1 MQPGNTPPIYLKPFR
16 SHSQSRKPEGPC
28 ATPTTS
34 SACPAPRRKRRSRRR
49 IRKLAKS
56 YHPDRNSN
64 DPKAKDKFAEAN
76 AAYEILGDA
85 AKRAQFDRGEI
96 DADGKPRFQ
105 GFEGFGGGG
114 PGAGQGFEGFNF
126 NFGGGSPF
134 GRRRATRGAG
144 EDDIFSHLFGEAFRT
159 AERGGRARAAA
170 PGEDVAAILTVT
182 LEDIANEA
190 KKRIAL
196 PTGREVEVTIPKG
209 VADGQ
214 TIRLRGLGQ
223 GGPGGAGD
231 ALLTIRIA
239 PHERFTVEGENIRV
253 RQPVDLEDAILGA
266 KVRVPTL
273 VGSRRNDDPAHDQFG
288 PHVPP
293 ARQGLAGQERHAAT
307 SWSRPRSACPTEPT
321 RPCRTMPASAAPNG
335 SAERHDRHGLSSPI
349 RLG

>member
-1 MQPGNTPPIYLKPFR
+1 MRDPYDILGVPR
-16 SHSQSRKPEGPC
+16 SASEADIKK
-28 ATPTTS
+28 AY
-34 SACPAPRRKRRSRRR
+34 
-49 IRKLAKS
+49 RKLAKS
-56 YHPDRNSN
+56 YHPDRNAG

-76 AAYEILGDA
+76 AAYEVLGDS

-96 DADGKPRFQ
+96 DAEGKPRFQ
-105 GFEGFGGGG
+105 GFEGFGGSG

-126 NFGGGSPF
+126 NFAGGSPF
-134 GRRRATRGAG
+134 GRRRATRNAG

-159 AERGGRARAAA
+159 ATERGGRARAST
-170 PGEDVAAILTVT
+170 PGEDVAAVLTVT
-182 LEDIANEA
+182 IEDIANDT

-239 PHERFTVEGENIRV
+239 PHERFTVEGDNLRV

-273 VGSRRNDDPAHDQFG
+273 SGAVEMT
-288 PHVPP
+288 VPP
-293 ARQGLAGQERHAAT
+293 MTSSGRTFRLRGKGLPGKSGRGDLLVTAEIRLPEHADEALLDYARKR
-307 SWSRPRSACPTEPT
+307 R
-321 RPCRTMPASAAPNG
+321 
-335 SAERHDRHGLSSPI
+335 AERVD
-349 RLG
+349 

>member
-1 MQPGNTPPIYLKPFR
+1 MRDPYDILGVPR
-16 SHSQSRKPEGPC
+16 SASEADIKK
-28 ATPTTS
+28 AY
-34 SACPAPRRKRRSRRR
+34 
-49 IRKLAKS
+49 RKLAKS
-56 YHPDRNSN
+56 YHPDRNAG
-64 DPKAKDKFAEAN
+64 DPKAKDKFSEAN
-76 AAYEILGDA
+76 AAYEVLGDS

-96 DADGKPRFQ
+96 DAEGKPRFQ

-126 NFGGGSPF
+126 NFAGGSPF
-134 GRRRATRGAG
+134 GRRRATRNAG

-159 AERGGRARAAA
+159 ATERGGRGRAST
-170 PGEDVAAILTVT
+170 PGEDVAAVLTVT
-182 LEDIANEA
+182 LEDIANDT

-239 PHERFTVEGENIRV
+239 PHERFTVEGDNLRV

-273 VGSRRNDDPAHDQFG
+273 SGAVEMT
-288 PHVPP
+288 VPP
-293 ARQGLAGQERHAAT
+293 MTSSGCTFRLRGKGLPGKSGRGDLLVTAEIRLPEHADEALLDYARKR
-307 SWSRPRSACPTEPT
+307 R
-321 RPCRTMPASAAPNG
+321 
-335 SAERHDRHGLSSPI
+335 AERVD
-349 RLG
+349 

>member
-1 MQPGNTPPIYLKPFR
+1 MRDPYDILGVPR
-16 SHSQSRKPEGPC
+16 SASEAEIKK
-28 ATPTTS
+28 AF
-34 SACPAPRRKRRSRRR
+34 
-49 IRKLAKS
+49 RKLAKS
-56 YHPDRNSN
+56 YHPDRNSD

-114 PGAGQGFEGFNF
+114 PSAGQGFEGFNF

-159 AERGGRARAAA
+159 AERGGRPRAAA

-182 LEDIANEA
+182 VEDIANEA
-190 KKRIAL
+190 TKRIAL
-196 PTGREVEVTIPKG
+196 PTGREVDVTIPKA
-209 VADGQ
+209 VTDGQ

-239 PHERFTVEGENIRV
+239 PHERFSIEGENIRV
-253 RQPVDLEDAILGA
+253 RQPVDLDDAILGA
-266 KVRVPTL
+266 KVRVPTPSGAVEMTIPPMTSSGRTFRLRGKGLPGKSGRGDLL
-273 VGSRRNDDPAHDQFG
+273 V
-288 PHVPP
+288 
-293 ARQGLAGQERHAAT
+293 T
-307 SWSRPRSACPTEPT
+307 TE
-321 RPCRTMPASAAPNG
+321 
-335 SAERHDRHGLSSPI
+335 I
-349 RLG
+349 RLPDGADEALQDYARKRRSERVG

>member
-1 MQPGNTPPIYLKPFR
+1 MRDPYDILGVPR
-16 SHSQSRKPEGPC
+16 SASEAEIKK
-28 ATPTTS
+28 AF
-34 SACPAPRRKRRSRRR
+34 
-49 IRKLAKS
+49 RKLAKS
-56 YHPDRNSN
+56 YHPDRNSD

-96 DADGKPRFQ
+96 GADGKPRFQ

-114 PGAGQGFEGFNF
+114 PSAGQGFEGFNF

-159 AERGGRARAAA
+159 AERGGRPRAAA

-182 LEDIANEA
+182 VEDIANEA
-190 KKRIAL
+190 NKRIAL
-196 PTGREVEVTIPKG
+196 PTGREVDVTIPKA
-209 VADGQ
+209 VTDGQ

-239 PHERFTVEGENIRV
+239 PHERFSIEGENIRV
-253 RQPVDLEDAILGA
+253 RQPVDLDDAILGA

-273 VGSRRNDDPAHDQFG
+273 SGAVEMTI
-288 PHVPP
+288 PP
-293 ARQGLAGQERHAAT
+293 MTSSGRTFRLRGKGLPGKSGRGDLLVT
-307 SWSRPRSACPTEPT
+307 TE
-321 RPCRTMPASAAPNG
+321 
-335 SAERHDRHGLSSPI
+335 I
-349 RLG
+349 RLPDGADEALLDYARKRRSERVG